1 MEDKTLMNSRT
12 DSTLEEPY
20 RSLKHDFQL
29 LQAEVEELRAREAR
43 LNQELEKLRAREAEL
58 KEEVIR
64 SQNRAE
70 MIEGYNELM
79 IEMLSKRKEWLLV
92 IDMNTKEILRRKVPD
107 EIKNY
112 QRMLSNKEN
121 IIADARAK
129 ADSIIAD
136 AQVQT
141 TELISDHEIMQQAY
155 ERADE
160 VVAAATNE
168 AQEIL
173 DRAAMDADA
182 IRMGAIEYTDS
193 ILKEIE
199 EILASAMETTQAR
212 SENLLHS
219 LQGCYDEIRSNRGEL
234 GYDGMQTASLQD
246 AEATQN
252 T

>member
-92 IDMNTKEILRRKVPD
+92 IDMITKEIL
-107 EIKNY
+107 
-112 QRMLSNKEN
+112 
-121 IIADARAK
+121 
-129 ADSIIAD
+129 
-136 AQVQT
+136 
-141 TELISDHEIMQQAY
+141 
-155 ERADE
+155 
-160 VVAAATNE
+160 
-168 AQEIL
+168 
-173 DRAAMDADA
+173 
-182 IRMGAIEYTDS
+182 
-193 ILKEIE
+193 
-199 EILASAMETTQAR
+199 
-212 SENLLHS
+212 
-219 LQGCYDEIRSNRGEL
+219 
-234 GYDGMQTASLQD
+234 
-246 AEATQN
+246 
-252 T
+252 